1 MSSLF
6 VLGGARSG
14 KSSYAEMRA
23 AGHREVTYIAT
34 GVGHENDADWQER
47 IAAHRDRRPA
57 AWHLIESTDL
67 RAALSL
73 ARGLVLI
80 DCLSLWLTNQLD
92 ELNAW
97 LRPRTEWGSQL
108 EDRIAGLTK
117 AIPQHEVIV
126 VSNEVGFGVHPDTHS
141 GRIFRDELG
150 RLNIQVA
157 NICDEV
163 VLIVAGIPQKLK
175 GK

>member
-6 VLGGARSG
+6 ILGGARSG
-14 KSSYAEMRA
+14 KSSYAETRA
-23 AGHREVTYIAT
+23 VGRGEVTYIAT

-47 IAAHRDRRPA
+47 IAAHRSRRPS
-57 AWHLIESTDL
+57 AWHLIESVDL
-67 RAALSL
+67 PVALSSAQGL
-73 ARGLVLI
+73 ALI
-80 DCLSLWLTNQLD
+80 DCLSLWLTSQLD

-97 LRPRTEWGSQL
+97 SRPRTEWGSQL
-108 EDRIAGLTK
+108 GDRIAELTK
-117 AIPQHEVIV
+117 AIPQHEVII
-126 VSNEVGFGVHPDTHS
+126 VSNEVGLGVHPDTHS

-163 VLIVAGIPQKLK
+163 VFVVAGIPQKLK

>member
-14 KSSYAEMRA
+14 KSSYAEARA
-23 AGHREVTYIAT
+23 AGHGEVTYIAT
-34 GVGHENDADWQER
+34 GVGHENDVDWQER
-47 IAAHRDRRPA
+47 IAAHRKRRPA
-57 AWHLIESTDL
+57 NWNLIESADL
-67 RAALSL
+67 PAALSS
-73 ARGLVLI
+73 ARGLTLI
-80 DCLSLWLTNQLD
+80 DCLSLWLTRQLD

-97 LRPRTEWGSQL
+97 STPRSEWSHLL
-108 EDRIAGLTK
+108 EARIGELTK
-117 AIPQHEVIV
+117 AIPQHEVII
-126 VSNEVGFGVHPDTHS
+126 VSNEVGLGVHPDTHS

-157 NICDEV
+157 SICDEV
-163 VLIVAGIPQKLK
+163 VLVIAGIPQKLK